1 MAKKL
6 SERSVLLLTTE
17 GNEVTDVRLDYVI
30 TCSDCGEDTPKSL
43 TITDCNPGQIN
54 AIKNIVSAMVKKA
67 EPKGK

>member
-17 GNEVTDVRLDYVI
+17 GDEVTDVRLDYVI
-30 TCSDCGEDTPKSL
+30 TCSDCGEDTQKSL

-67 EPKGK
+67 EQKEE